1 MSTLGFRGSLA
12 ALFTLSLGLAA
23 GSSQG
28 AGTPGF
34 APRALDGPG
43 VFDRLQALACEL
55 NRGGAARE
63 GSASAKAVREDCRRR
78 HGLD

>member
-12 ALFTLSLGLAA
+12 ALFALSLGLVA
-23 GSSQG
+23 GNSQG

-34 APRALDGPG
+34 AWKAVDGPG
-43 VFDRLQALACEL
+43 VLDRLQALACEL
-55 NRGGAARE
+55 NRGSSARD
-63 GSASAKAVREDCRRR
+63 GSASAKASREDCRRR